1 MIIGNFKKDAETDGY
16 LGNIV
21 TLTFL
26 AGNVYFVPN
35 EKKGEREPDYRIT
48 ASTSL
53 GDVEFGAAWK
63 RTSER
68 GQDFLSVLI
77 DDLSL
82 PGPLNAA
89 LFLDEDGES
98 AALVWN
104 RRKIKPEAS
113 VADAPEKVRP
123 APKKAKAA

>member
-1 MIIGNFKKDAETDGY
+1 MIIGNFKNDAETDGY

-48 ASTSL
+48 ATASM

-68 GQDFLSVLI
+68 GQDFLSVSI

-89 LFLDEDGES
+89 LFPSEDGET
-98 AALVWN
+98 AVLVWT
-104 RRKIKPEAS
+104 
-113 VADAPEKVRP
+113 RP
-123 APKKAKAA
+123 